1 MKMQVILLENV
12 RNLGSIGDQVN
23 VKAGYGR
30 NYLIPTQK
38 ASPAT
43 KANLIEFEAR
53 RKDLEK
59 AAADKLQDAKQRAAK
74 FADLNIVISVKVSEE
89 GKLFGS
95 VGLREITN
103 ALKQL
108 GHEIHKNE
116 LSLPQGPIRQIGEH
130 EVLLL
135 LHSDVTLP
143 LKIKVTAE

>member
-1 MKMQVILLENV
+1 MQVILLEKV
-12 RNLGSIGDQVN
+12 RNLGNIGDQVN

-30 NYLIPTQK
+30 NYLIPTEK
-38 ASPAT
+38 ATQAT
-43 KANLIEFEAR
+43 KANLIEFESR
-53 RKDLEK
+53 RADLEK
-59 AAADKLQDAKQRAAK
+59 SAADKLKEAQQRAAK
-74 FADLNIVISVKVSEE
+74 LADLNVVISVKVSEE

-103 ALKQL
+103 ALKKL

-130 EVLLL
+130 EVSLL

-143 LKIKVTAE
+143 ITIKVVAE